1 MTARNANPRSAYR
14 APSLQVEVDGRS
26 AYAYTGGKAFDPSL
40 PTVCFVHGAQN
51 DHSVWILQS
60 RYLAH
65 HGYGVLA
72 WDLPGHG
79 RSAGPPLPDI
89 ESMAAWLLR
98 ASAATGAGP
107 IVIVGHSM
115 GSLIALEAA
124 GSQPGRVR
132 AIALVG
138 TAFPMKV
145 SDALLAAAA
154 SDEARAFDMIN
165 QWSFSGIT
173 HQRGNPGPG
182 FSVFN
187 QTRRLMERQPAG
199 VLLND
204 FQACNRY
211 ASGLERAAA
220 VACPALVVMGESDQ
234 MTPPRAARALQQAI
248 AGSRTVPVARCGH
261 AVMQEQPEA
270 LLTALRDF
278 LGSLARV

>member
-1 MTARNANPRSAYR
+1 MSATSTARP
-14 APSLQVEVDGRS
+14 PSLRISVDGRA
-26 AYAYTGGKAFDPSL
+26 AYAYTGGKPFDPAL

-79 RSAGPPLPDI
+79 RSAGPALADVG
-89 ESMAAWLLR
+89 SMAAWVMR
-98 ASAATGAGP
+98 ACAAAGATRP
-107 IVIVGHSM
+107 VIVGHSM

-124 GSQPGRVR
+124 GSSPGQVR

-154 SDEARAFDMIN
+154 TDEPRAFDMIN
-165 QWSFSGIT
+165 QWSFSGVT
-173 HQRGNPGPG
+173 HRPGNPGPG

-187 QTRRLMERQPAG
+187 STRRLMERQPPG

-204 FQACNRY
+204 FQACNAY
-211 ASGLERAAA
+211 AAGLERAAT
-220 VACPALVVMGESDQ
+220 VQCPALFVAGETDM
-234 MTPPRAARALQQAI
+234 MTPPRASRSLQQALP
-248 AGSRTVPVARCGH
+248 GSRSVSLPRCGH

-270 LLTALRDF
+270 LLQALAEF
-278 LGSLARV
+278 LAGLPPA